1 MEASHIGGRDTVHR
15 IHLQDLLSTDAG
27 RESAAWLVMIV
38 FFLLAL
44 LIT

>member
-1 MEASHIGGRDTVHR
+1 MKASNIGGRETVQR
-15 IHLQDLLSTDAG
+15 IHFHDLLSTDAG
-27 RESAAWLVMIV
+27 RESLAWLVMIV

>member
-1 MEASHIGGRDTVHR
+1 MEASHIGGGDTVHR
-15 IHLQDLLSTDAG
+15 IHFHDLLSTDAG
-27 RESAAWLVMIV
+27 RESLAWLVMIV